1 MEIIENNRK
10 VGCHLMLI
18 GNKTDLKEER
28 QIEKEAGQSVA
39 EDLRKD
45 IQLKFNENIHGIY
58 SI

>member
-1 MEIIENNRK
+1 
-10 VGCHLMLI
+10 MLI

-45 IQLKFNENIHGIY
+45 IQLKFNENIHGR
-58 SI
+58 